1 MINDDGEV
9 AMVSLVRDL
18 VDADAPQP
26 IQPIAKGFDVGPHP
40 GDDRPDGAPSDA
52 HQLGHR
58 ALRTL
63 RYQPGHGLIE
73 GQRVPGAVPRPRH
86 MRHDHAVLGAAD
98 PRRVCLHEHTD
109 RARIAPA
116 SDVQV
121 TVDNARSSATYR
133 VGNRCAL
140 GEGVSDRIIL
150 PCIWLGTG
158 DVPGIV
164 AADQVYL
171 SVGAIVA

>member
-1 MINDDGEV
+1 MSGAKRVAAAENPKSVECNSTAEAIVLDRRRHRFLRPRISSDVVVPNEINDCIG
-9 AMVSLVRDL
+9 
-18 VDADAPQP
+18 
-26 IQPIAKGFDVGPHP
+26 
-40 GDDRPDGAPSDA
+40 
-52 HQLGHR
+52 
-58 ALRTL
+58 
-63 RYQPGHGLIE
+63 
-73 GQRVPGAVPRPRH
+73 
-86 MRHDHAVLGAAD
+86 
-98 PRRVCLHEHTD
+98 
-109 RARIAPA
+109 RIAPA